1 MMTPRYRGDLPQL
14 EGQLFLTDGGMETTL
29 IFHHGIELPG
39 FASFPL
45 LGSAEGVDALR
56 KYFQPY
62 LDVARRYRA
71 GFILESATWRAN
83 PDWAEKLGYTREDL
97 TRIHRAGIAM
107 LEEIRD
113 AVGHPDPVVISGC
126 LGPRGDG
133 YVAENRMS
141 EKEAEAYHD
150 DQVATIAGSNADMAG
165 AMTLNYPEEAIGI
178 ARAAQRRQLPV
189 AISFTVETDGRL
201 PTGQGLGEAI
211 EQVDEAT
218 GGYPSYYMLNC
229 AHPEH
234 FAETLSSGEAWTRRL
249 RGLRANASRLSH
261 AELDQATDLDAGNPE
276 ELAGQYATLRQR
288 LPQLT
293 VLGGCCGTDHRHVE
307 SIAAACVARA

>member
-1 MMTPRYRGDLPQL
+1 MMMPRYRRELPQL
-14 EGQLFLTDGGMETTL
+14 QEQLFLTDGGMETTL

-45 LGSAEGVDALR
+45 LRSAEGVDALR
-56 KYFQPY
+56 KYFHPF
-62 LDVARRYRA
+62 LKVARRYRA

-83 PDWAEKLGYTREDL
+83 PDWAEKLGYSREEL
-97 TRIHRAGIAM
+97 TRINQAGIAM

-113 AVGHPDPVVISGC
+113 AVRHPDPVVISGC

-133 YVAENRMS
+133 YVASNRMS
-141 EKEAEAYHD
+141 EQEAEAYHD
-150 DQVATIAGSNADMAG
+150 DQVAAIAASNADMAG
-165 AMTLNYPEEAIGI
+165 AMTLNYAEEAIGI
-178 ARAAQRRQLPV
+178 ARAARRRQLPV
-189 AISFTVETDGRL
+189 AISFTVETDGRM
-201 PTGQGLGEAI
+201 PSGQPLGEAI

-234 FAETLSSGEAWTRRL
+234 FAGTLRDGEGWTRRL

-261 AELDQATDLDAGNPE
+261 AELNEATDLDAGDPA
-276 ELAGQYATLRQR
+276 ELAGQYATLRQM

-307 SIAAACVARA
+307 SIAQACVPRG